1 MRILMDN
8 WKKLSFLPQKELREG
23 QNNKLRSFI
32 TAQLYPFSPYYRKLF
47 DQHKIKPQYIK
58 TVKDLKLIPFTKKED
73 FLPDDEHPNRFRDFI
88 LQPDESS
95 IKKYQPKSKLIY
107 LALLKISKGKEEVRE
122 RLSKEYRP
130 IFLTATTGTTYEPV
144 SFLYTRFDI
153 NNLHI
158 SGYRL
163 LDVFGVQKDSR
174 GVNLFPYAPH
184 LAFWQTVF
192 AAFAH
197 NVFML
202 STGGGKVMG
211 TQGNIEAILKVK
223 PDIVI
228 GVPGYL
234 YHLLRSARQMNKNL
248 SFIKKIILGAS
259 AVPSGFKEKLS
270 SMLVEMGAK
279 GVQVIGTYGFTEA
292 KCAWGECPTDIGVS
306 SGYHTYPDKEIFE
319 VIDPATGEVQGEG
332 EDGELVYTSID
343 SRGSCVLRYRTGD
356 LVKGGITYA
365 PCPYCKRTVAR
376 ISSGI
381 YRASNIKNLQ
391 LSKVKGTLVNLNNF
405 GAILEAEKGIEEWQ
419 IELRKKDN
427 DPYEVDE
434 LLLYLSLSANTD
446 QENLKKRLC
455 DKILSLTEITPN
467 EIIILSHQEMLKQVE
482 MEISHKVKRFVD
494 KRPV

>member
-1 MRILMDN
+1 M
-8 WKKLSFLPQKELREG
+8 PQKELREL

-32 TAQLYPFSPYYRKLF
+32 SAQLYPFSPYYRRLF
-47 DQHKIKPQYIK
+47 DQHKIKPRYIR
-58 TVKDLKLIPFTKKED
+58 TVEDLKRIPFTKKED
-73 FLPDDEHPNRFRDFI
+73 FLPNDGSPNRFRDFI
-88 LQPDESS
+88 LAPEESS

-107 LALLKISKGKEEVRE
+107 LALLKILKGKEEVRE

-130 IFLTATTGTTYEPV
+130 IFLTATTGTANQPV

-192 AAFAH
+192 AAFSH

-228 GVPGYL
+228 GVPGYI
-234 YHLLRSARQMNKNL
+234 YHLVRSARQVNKDFG
-248 SFIKKIILGAS
+248 FIKKIILGAS
-259 AVPSGFKEKLS
+259 AVPPGFKEKLS
-270 SMLVEMGAK
+270 SMLIEMGRPE

-319 VIDPATGEVQGEG
+319 VIDPATGEVKGEG

-356 LVKGGITYA
+356 LVKGGVVYS
-365 PCPYCKRTVAR
+365 PCPYCKRTIPR

-391 LSKVKGTLVNLNNF
+391 LSKVKGTLVNLNTF

-419 IELRKKDN
+419 VELRKKDN

-434 LLLYLSLSANTD
+434 LLLYLSLSADTE
-446 QENLKKRLC
+446 QENFKKILC

-467 EIIILSHQEMLKQVE
+467 AIIILPHQEMLKQVE
-482 MEISHKVKRFVD
+482 IEISHKVKRFVD
-494 KRPV
+494 KRP

>member
-1 MRILMDN
+1 MDN
-8 WKKLSFLPQKELREG
+8 WKKLCFLPQRELREL
-23 QNNKLRSFI
+23 QNRKLRDFI
-32 TAQLYPFSPYYRKLF
+32 SRQLYPFSPYYRKLF

-58 TVKDLKLIPFTKKED
+58 SVEDLKPIPFTKKED
-73 FLPDDEHPNRFRDFI
+73 FLPNDDNPNRFRDFI
-88 LQPDESS
+88 LQPDEAS
-95 IKKYQPKSKLIY
+95 IKKYWQKSKLFY
-107 LALLKISKGKEEVRE
+107 LALLKILKGKEEARE
-122 RLSKEYRP
+122 QISKQYRP
-130 IFLTATTGTTYEPV
+130 IFLTATTGTTNQPV
-144 SFLYTRFDI
+144 SFLYTKLDI
-153 NNLHI
+153 DNLYI

-174 GVNLFPYAPH
+174 AVNIFPYAPH

-192 AAFAH
+192 AAFSH

-223 PDIVI
+223 PDVVI
-228 GVPGYL
+228 GVPAYL
-234 YHLLRSARQMNKNL
+234 YHLVRSARQMNKDFG
-248 SFIKKIILGAS
+248 FIKKIILGAS
-259 AVPSGFKEKLS
+259 AVPPGFKEKLS
-270 SMLVEMGAK
+270 SMLMDMGGAD
-279 GVQVIGTYGFTEA
+279 GVSVIGTYGFTEA

-319 VIDPATGEVQGEG
+319 VVDPDTGEAVGEG
-332 EDGELVYTSID
+332 GDGELVYTSID
-343 SRGSCVLRYRTGD
+343 ARGSCVLRYRTGD
-356 LVKGGITYA
+356 LVKGGIVYS
-365 PCPYCKRTVAR
+365 PCPYCKRTVPR

-405 GAILEAEKGIEEWQ
+405 GVILEAEEGIEEWQ
-419 IELRKKDN
+419 VELRKKDN

-434 LLLYLSLSANTD
+434 LLLYLSLSVNTD

-467 EIIILSHQEMLKQVE
+467 EIIILPYQEMLKQVE

-494 KRPV
+494 KRP

>member
-1 MRILMDN
+1 MDN
-8 WKKLSFLPQKELREG
+8 WKKLCFLPQRELREL
-23 QNNKLRSFI
+23 QNRKLRDFI
-32 TAQLYPFSPYYRKLF
+32 SRQLYPFSPYYRKLF

-58 TVKDLKLIPFTKKED
+58 SVEDLKPIPFTKKED
-73 FLPDDEHPNRFRDFI
+73 FLPNDDNPNRFRDFI
-88 LQPDESS
+88 LQPDEAS
-95 IKKYQPKSKLIY
+95 IKKYWQKSKLIY
-107 LALLKISKGKEEVRE
+107 LALLKIIKGKEEARE
-122 RLSKEYRP
+122 YISKQYRP
-130 IFLTATTGTTYEPV
+130 IFLTATTGTTNQPV
-144 SFLYTRFDI
+144 SFLYTKLDI
-153 NNLHI
+153 DNLYI

-174 GVNLFPYAPH
+174 AVNIFPYAPH

-192 AAFAH
+192 AAFSH

-202 STGGGKVMG
+202 STGGGKVIG

-223 PDIVI
+223 PDVVI
-228 GVPGYL
+228 GVPAYL
-234 YHLLRSARQMNKNL
+234 YHLVRSARQMNKDFG
-248 SFIKKIILGAS
+248 FIKKIILGAS
-259 AVPSGFKEKLS
+259 AVPPGFKEKLS
-270 SMLVEMGAK
+270 SMLMDMGGAD
-279 GVQVIGTYGFTEA
+279 GVSVIGTYGFTEA

-319 VIDPATGEVQGEG
+319 VVDPDTGEVVGAG

-343 SRGSCVLRYRTGD
+343 ARGSCVLRYRTGD
-356 LVKGGITYA
+356 LVKGGIVYS
-365 PCPYCKRTVAR
+365 PCPYCKRTVPR

-391 LSKVKGTLVNLNNF
+391 LSKVKGTLVNLNNL
-405 GAILEAEKGIEEWQ
+405 GSILEAEKGIEEWQ
-419 IELRKKDN
+419 VELRKKDD

-434 LLLYLSLSANTD
+434 LLLYLSLSVNTD

-467 EIIILSHQEMLKQVE
+467 EIIILPYQEMLKQVE

-494 KRPV
+494 KRP